1 MSRQVHTYN
10 VDYNTSAR
18 CVTCEDRQD
27 HRRWWSNRLQVQRRW
42 RRRL

>member
-18 CVTCEDRQD
+18 
-27 HRRWWSNRLQVQRRW
+27 
-42 RRRL
+42 